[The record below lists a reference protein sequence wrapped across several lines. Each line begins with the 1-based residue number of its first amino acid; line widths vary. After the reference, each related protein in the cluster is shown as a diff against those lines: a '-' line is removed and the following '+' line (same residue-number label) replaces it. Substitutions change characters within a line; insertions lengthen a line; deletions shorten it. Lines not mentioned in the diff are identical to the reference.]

1 MDTTELSYMAFD
13 MAKTH
18 GDEWHSALVAGEDGN
33 YHALISVRT
42 GEEVIRAADD
52 SLKSSWICDYLE
64 AVSPKNILTL
74 LATLEKTQA
83 AVIPSELRDR
93 CERIVAGQYSYDMQ
107 ELAHQVLTCA
117 PQLVAENVVPLH
129 AVTET
134 VRDVKSVARQNV
146 DLVMIVKMLV
156 RKLRQNNPNS
166 LFAESAMNY
175 LHQQGLISA
184 TDCLRGGEED
194 K

>member
-18 GDEWHSALVAGEDGN
+18 GDEWHSALVAGKGGN
-33 YHALISVRT
+33 YHALISVST

-52 SLKSSWICDYLE
+52 SHKSSWLCDYLE
-64 AVSPKNILTL
+64 AVSPKNILAL
-74 LATLEKTQA
+74 LAALEKTQA

-93 CERIVAGQYSYDMQ
+93 CERIVAGQFSYDMQ
-107 ELAHQVLTCA
+107 ELAHQVLTCT
-117 PQLVAENVVPLH
+117 PKPIAENVVPLR
-129 AVTET
+129 AITEA
-134 VRDVKSVARQNV
+134 VRDEKLVARQNA
-146 DLVMIVKMLV
+146 DLVMIVKILV
-156 RKLRQNNPNS
+156 RKLRQNDPTS

-184 TDCLRGGEED
+184 TDCLRGGEGDE
-194 K
+194 